1 MARTTSASE
10 LTIKDAAGTGAEIV
24 PPNAAAMIESMRAFG
39 YSPAT
44 AVADLVDNSITAG
57 AQIIEVRL
65 HWDGADSWVAVADD
79 GRGMTEDEL
88 RTAMRLGSR
97 SPRETRAAEDLGR
110 FGLGL
115 KTASFSQCR
124 SLTVT
129 SRSSA
134 GAAAVRRWD
143 LDEVASRG
151 EWALLTSA
159 RHGSESRLDYIAAD
173 RGTVVL
179 WERLD
184 RLVGDHDVDDDRAR
198 ERFLQTARRIETHLG
213 MVFHRFLAARN
224 GPELRVNGRRVEPW
238 DPFLED
244 HPATQRLPS
253 ETLTL
258 NGSRM
263 QVSPF
268 VLPHH
273 SKLTQGER
281 EAGRGPEGWNAHQGF
296 YVYRERRLLVAGDWL
311 RLGAQ
316 KEEHA
321 KLARIRIDVPND
333 LDAAWQID
341 VRKATARPPG
351 PLRDRLRQI
360 GEITRRRAVE
370 VYRHRGKEVARR
382 HGGERAF
389 VWRQLVRKGKII
401 YAINREHP
409 IVADALEA
417 TPALEDVLRLAEE
430 TVPVPL
436 IAMKASERPD
446 EQGAPFEGVD
456 GEIRELGR
464 RAREALRRRGFAPS
478 AITSA
483 LMTVEPFASYPEIL
497 MALEE
502 EER

>member
-1 MARTTSASE
+1 MSRV
-10 LTIKDAAGTGAEIV
+10 GTAEAEIV

-57 AQIIEVRL
+57 ARTIDMRL
-65 HWDGADSWVAVADD
+65 HWAGSGSWVSVSDD
-79 GRGMTEDEL
+79 GRGMSEDGL

-97 SPRETRAAEDLGR
+97 SPRETRASDDLGR

-124 SLTVT
+124 SLTVAT
-129 SRSSA
+129 RAA
-134 GAAAVRRWD
+134 GGDVAVRRWD
-143 LDEVASRG
+143 LDEVARRG
-151 EWALLTSA
+151 EWCLLTSP
-159 RHGSESRLDYIAAD
+159 RESSRGKLEFVNPHQ
-173 RGTVVL
+173 GTVVL

-184 RLVGDHDVDDDRAR
+184 RLAGEDDVDDQRSR
-198 ERFLQTARRIETHLG
+198 ERFLHTARRVETHLG
-213 MVFHRFLAARN
+213 MVFHRFLLARK
-224 GPELRVNGRRVEPW
+224 GPELRVNGHRVAGW
-238 DPFLED
+238 DPFLAD
-244 HPATQRLPS
+244 HPATQKLPT

-258 NGSRM
+258 RGSRVE
-263 QVSPF
+263 VSPF

-273 SKLTQGER
+273 SKLAADEHQL
-281 EAGRGPEGWNAHQGF
+281 ASGPEGWNAHQGF

-311 RLGAQ
+311 RLGAH

-321 KLARIRIDVPND
+321 KLARIRIDLPND
-333 LDAAWQID
+333 LDADWQID

-351 PLRDRLRQI
+351 PLRERLRQI

-370 VYRHRGKEVARR
+370 VYRHRGKDVARR
-382 HGGERAF
+382 HGGERSF
-389 VWRQLVRKGKII
+389 VWRQLVRRGKIV

-409 IVADALEA
+409 VVASAIEA
-417 TPALEDVLRLAEE
+417 TPELEPVLRLAEE

-446 EQGAPFEGVD
+446 EQGDPFEGADRDLQAVA
-456 GEIRELGR
+456 
-464 RAREALRRRGFAPS
+464 RAARDALLTRGYTPS
-478 AITSA
+478 AVTAA
-483 LMTVEPFASYPEIL
+483 LGTVEPFASRPEIL
-497 MALEE
+497 AALEE